1 MYRYIKKPANICYN
15 KTKLHFEIKM
25 NNLFTELT
33 LILVGAGLITYFM
46 RFLKQPSIVAYILT
60 GLIIGPLGLLHLEHT
75 EIMKGLSEIGITLLL
90 FMVGLDLDLSQ
101 LKRIGKAAILAGIGQ
116 VIFTSVLGFILIK
129 QLSFDTIPAMYIA
142 IALTFS
148 STIIVVKLLSEK
160 RDLQSLYGKL
170 AIGIFLIQDV
180 IAIFLLIFL
189 STINGN
195 ADSPFNNFGFGGQI
209 ILTIAKAF
217 LAGTVVVWLS
227 KYVFPKLIQSIQKS
241 DEMILLFALMWSL
254 GLAAIFSL
262 PIIGFNAAIG
272 GFVAGLAL
280 ANSGVHHQMSGRI
293 KPIRDFF
300 IIIFFIVLGSGL
312 VFTSLSTALIPAL
325 ILSAFV
331 LIGNPLIVMIILGLM
346 GYKPRVS
353 FMTGVTVAQ
362 ISEFS
367 LILVALGFASGHISQ
382 TDVTVVTVVGIITIS
397 LSSYGIIYAEK
408 LFKLLHPVLRIFDFH
423 KTANEQLLDSK
434 PLVNHVVLIGANR
447 LGSHILDSIKS
458 KKAETLIIDFN
469 PDVIHRYEKEN
480 YKAICGDIS
489 DPYVHEIANLNK
501 AKLIISTIPDFNDNL
516 AIFEFIKRNRRKI
529 QIILTAEDEDEA
541 KLLYKEGA
549 DYVLLPHFVGG
560 LHLADIIE
568 ANHNL
573 SSLAKL
579 RKRHL
584 KTLDSSLHSH

>member
-1 MYRYIKKPANICYN
+1 
-15 KTKLHFEIKM
+15 M

-33 LILVGAGLITYFM
+33 LVLVGAGLITYFM

-60 GLIIGPLGLLHLEHT
+60 GLIIGPLGLLELHHT
-75 EIMKGLSEIGITLLL
+75 EIMRGLSEIGITLLL
-90 FMVGLDLDLSQ
+90 FMVGLDLDFSQ
-101 LKRIGKAAILAGIGQ
+101 LKRIGKAAIISGIGQ
-116 VIFTSVLGFILIK
+116 VIFTSLLGFVLIK
-129 QLSFDTIPAMYIA
+129 QLHFDTIPALYIA
-142 IALTFS
+142 VALTFS

-180 IAIFLLIFL
+180 LAIFLLIFL
-189 STINGN
+189 SAINGN
-195 ADSPFNNFGFGGQI
+195 TDSPFHNFSLSGQI

-217 LAGTVVVWLS
+217 LAGMVVVWLS
-227 KYVFPKLIQSIQKS
+227 KYVFPKLIRSIQKS

-262 PIIGFNAAIG
+262 PVIGFNGAIG

-312 VFTSLSTALIPAL
+312 VFTSLSSALVPSI
-325 ILSAFV
+325 ILSVFV
-331 LIGNPLIVMIILGLM
+331 LIGNPLIVMIILGVM

-367 LILVALGFASGHISQ
+367 LILIALGFASGHVSEK
-382 TDVTVVTVVGIITIS
+382 DVTVVTLVGIITIA
-397 LSSYGIIYAEK
+397 LSSYGILYAEK
-408 LFKLLHPVLRIFDFH
+408 LFKFLHPILRVFDFH
-423 KTANEQLLDSK
+423 KTANEQLLDNK

-447 LGSHILDSIKS
+447 LGSHILESIKS
-458 KKAETLIIDFN
+458 RKSETLIIDFN
-469 PDVIHRYEKEN
+469 PDVTNRYEKEG
-480 YKAICGDIS
+480 YQAICGDVS

-501 AKLIISTIPDFNDNL
+501 AKLIISTVPDFDDNL
-516 AIFEFIKRNRRKI
+516 ALFEFIRRNRKKI

-568 ANHNL
+568 ANHSL
-573 SSLAKL
+573 SSLARL